1 MANNR
6 KRLIGRVVSDKMDK
20 TVTVAIDR
28 RSMHP
33 LYKKVVS
40 KTKKVKAHDE
50 NNEVPLG
57 AIVQIVE
64 SKPLSKTKRWVVEKV
79 LESTTEAEQAVLE
92 AELETPNMKVTNP
105 QIPVMKRRQTND
117 SNRVSPEDYR

>member
-20 TVTVAIDR
+20 TVTVAIER

-33 LYKKVVS
+33 LYGKVVS
-40 KTKKVKAHDE
+40 STKKVKAHDE
-50 NNEVPLG
+50 TNEVPLG
-57 AIVQIVE
+57 AIVQLVE

-79 LESTTEAEQAVLE
+79 LQSTSEAEQAVLKSELSGDNTEE
-92 AELETPNMKVTNP
+92 A
-105 QIPVMKRRQTND
+105 
-117 SNRVSPEDYR
+117 

>member
-20 TVTVAIDR
+20 TVTVAIER

-33 LYKKVVS
+33 LYGKVVS
-40 KTKKVKAHDE
+40 STKKVKAHDE
-50 NNEVPLG
+50 TNSVPLG
-57 AIVQIVE
+57 AIVQLVE

-79 LESTTEAEQAVLE
+79 LQSTSEAEQAVLKVELSGDNTEE
-92 AELETPNMKVTNP
+92 A
-105 QIPVMKRRQTND
+105 
-117 SNRVSPEDYR
+117 

>member
-20 TVTVAIDR
+20 TVTVAIER

-33 LYKKVVS
+33 LYGKVVS
-40 KTKKVKAHDE
+40 STKKVKAHDE
-50 NNEVPLG
+50 TNEVPLG
-57 AIVQIVE
+57 AIVQLVE

-79 LESTTEAEQAVLE
+79 LQSTSEAEQAVLKSELSDDKTEE
-92 AELETPNMKVTNP
+92 A
-105 QIPVMKRRQTND
+105 
-117 SNRVSPEDYR
+117 

>member
-20 TVTVAIDR
+20 TVTVAIEG

-79 LESTTEAEQAVLE
+79 LEGTTEAEQAVLE
-92 AELETPNMKVTNP
+92 AELESGY
-105 QIPVMKRRQTND
+105 QGYE
-117 SNRVSPEDYR
+117 SEDEEADE

>member
-1 MANNR
+1 MP
-6 KRLIGRVVSDKMDK
+6 KRILQGTVESDKNDQ
-20 TVTVAIDR
+20 TVVVKVER
-28 RSMHP
+28 QVMHP

-79 LESTTEAEQAVLE
+79 LEGTTEAEQAVLE
-92 AELETPNMKVTNP
+92 EELESGY
-105 QIPVMKRRQTND
+105 QGYESAD
-117 SNRVSPEDYR
+117 EEADA

>member
-20 TVTVAIDR
+20 TVTVAIEG

-33 LYKKVVS
+33 LYKKVVTR
-40 KTKKVKAHDE
+40 TKKFRAHDE
-50 NNEVPLG
+50 SNEIPLG
-57 AIVQIVE
+57 ALVQIVE

-79 LESTTEAEQAVLE
+79 LESTTAAEQAVLE
-92 AELETPNMKVTNP
+92 QQIGSEYEGYET
-105 QIPVMKRRQTND
+105 
-117 SNRVSPEDYR
+117 EDEEADE

>member
-28 RSMHP
+28 RSTHP
-33 LYKKVVS
+33 IYKKVVS
-40 KTKKVKAHDE
+40 STKKVKAHDE
-50 NNEVPLG
+50 SNSIPLG
-57 AIVQIVE
+57 AMVQLVE

-92 AELETPNMKVTNP
+92 EQLS
-105 QIPVMKRRQTND
+105 RQEDTDD
-117 SNRVSPEDYR
+117 SN